1 MSIKIYKDS
10 AANSIFI
17 EDNNG
22 AQFINSLQA
31 TVPVDKVTIADLARQ
46 IDIVSDVDH
55 TDFVDKDGNPY
66 TGTATEVCDQL
77 NAIFQSSGTP
87 SGDAPTITSNTTI
100 NLVQGQT
107 LNYELTANFG
117 VGFEW
122 ENLPTGVTT
131 VEGNIRKLIGGS
143 TLTAGT
149 YTVTARAINY
159 NGTDQEDIDIIVST
173 PPFSNTKS
181 IKFSNQDYL
190 GANASQVEPVL
201 GRSSNGTGSG
211 DAWTIS
217 LWYKGSTD
225 NQGQTVVYFGNN
237 DVTNNGYIELR
248 QTNNSGQKRLRLRY
262 GSNGNY
268 LQFTTANGS
277 ITPNTWQH
285 ILISY
290 DGGTTGS
297 SSASSDLAN
306 YYSRFKIYLDGSLQ
320 TTSNSNSNYGWSGS
334 IVGQNWRVGR
344 FASGTHM
351 RQANVDELALWDSD
365 QSSNISDIYNSG
377 SVKDFDTLTDKPLHW
392 WRMGDG
398 DTFPNL
404 VDSGTVG
411 NCVFV
416 MNNMTSADIVNDVP

>member
-237 DVTNNGYIELR
+237 DVSNNGYIELR